1 MKVVTFS
8 PDFLCLGKGKKS
20 ISEMEKSK
28 MVDSGKPPRRG
39 EEEEEQGGEA
49 EGVPEVAAEEDET
62 KLEQN
67 DRTHQQRLCDFCSES
82 MAILYC
88 RADTAKLCFSCD
100 REVHSGNPLFRKH
113 NRSLLCDACDSSP
126 ASIFCSTES
135 LVLCQNCDWN
145 THGLLSS
152 LHDRR
157 PLEEFSGCPS
167 VIDFSSIF
175 GFDNVGH
182 KSLLPM
188 VDQGDGGLLGSGFY
202 GSVGGIVDE
211 LSDAFVWETPRV
223 FSLDDLILSTD
234 SSHNFQAIGNPP
246 LPKNRNATCG
256 QHKEDIQSQLC
267 QLAKLEH
274 CLNIDH
280 GRFESLISVKTQ
292 VVEPITQHGNMGN
305 MDARFEHD
313 TEQIVSPGHKGGALQ
328 WHSNS
333 CTTAGPEPIPFISLE
348 SHSGE
353 GLLFHGKPTEV
364 GDFGSHINCGF
375 KEQTPHPVKE
385 ILQGPPKFAPRE
397 LTSQERDS
405 VILRY
410 KEKRKARRF
419 DKHIRYESRKARAE
433 SRTRI
438 RGRFAKVDQ

>member
-246 LPKNRNATCG
+246 LPK
-256 QHKEDIQSQLC
+256 
-267 QLAKLEH
+267 
-274 CLNIDH
+274 
-280 GRFESLISVKTQ
+280 
-292 VVEPITQHGNMGN
+292 
-305 MDARFEHD
+305 
-313 TEQIVSPGHKGGALQ
+313 GGALQ